1 MATPAPVPLTA
12 RQEKH
17 VLISTAIVSG
27 MGFADMMAV
36 NTALPVIQIELGMDA
51 ASALWVAE
59 VYLLFIA
66 SLMMMGGALGDRFG
80 RRRILR
86 YGIYAFA
93 ASSLLCALSTSSGML
108 IAARAVQGVSAAFTG
123 PSSLALLNACF
134 PPDRRGR
141 AVGTWAA
148 ISSLMLPL
156 GPLLGGAAVDLLS
169 WHWIFLINI
178 PLCAAAV
185 VVLRGVP
192 RPPFDP
198 PGSARLDIAGIIGMT
213 GSLGTLVFGLLE
225 GARRGFGDD
234 LVVASLA
241 AAAVLL
247 PLTLIVE
254 AKSREPMLP
263 LWMFRR
269 PEFVTA
275 NLQTFLFFS
284 GFQGAMFLMPFF
296 YIQVFGFSALQ
307 AGAAGLPISAAI
319 IVLSRPVGRLMDRI
333 GAGPP
338 LAVAPFV
345 VAAAL
350 YALAQAPANGLFLE
364 DVLPAVI
371 VMSIGLGFFVTPI
384 TTVAMNAA
392 GEGRS
397 GLASAVNNT
406 VARVAG
412 LISIAIL
419 GVVLSSGFAGHL
431 GPLLGPLDLNA
442 DQSAAIAAQ
451 VQRLGAITPPEGLT
465 GPQTE
470 TFRELVRQA
479 FAGGF
484 HDAITTAAAFM
495 FFAGIVGLM
504 SFRTFKPAGAEK

>member
-1 MATPAPVPLTA
+1 MASQTSEPLTA
-12 RQEKH
+12 RQEKR
-17 VLISTAIVSG
+17 VVIGTAIVSG

-59 VYLLFIA
+59 IYLLFIA

-93 ASSLLCALSTSSGML
+93 ASSLLCALSTSSTML
-108 IAARAVQGVSAAFTG
+108 IAARAVQGVSAAFTV

-134 PPDRRGR
+134 PPERRGQ

-169 WHWIFLINI
+169 WQWIFLINI

-185 VVLRGVP
+185 IVLRGVP
-192 RPPFDP
+192 RPPYDP
-198 PGSARLDIAGIIGMT
+198 PGSQRLDVPGILGMT
-213 GSLGTLVFGLLE
+213 GGLGTLVFGLLE
-225 GARRGFGDD
+225 GARRGFDD
-234 LVVASLA
+234 NLVVASLT
-241 AAAVLL
+241 AAAVIL
-247 PLTLIVE
+247 PLTLLVE

-269 PEFVTA
+269 RTFVAA
-275 NLQTFLFFS
+275 NLQTFLFFA
-284 GFQGAMFLMPFF
+284 GFQGAMFLLPFF

-307 AGAAGLPISAAI
+307 AGAAGLPISGAI
-319 IVLSRPVGRLMDRI
+319 ILLSRPVGRLMDRI
-333 GAGPP
+333 GAGPL
-338 LAVAPFV
+338 LAAAPFV

-350 YALAQAPANGLFLE
+350 YLLSQTPMDGGFLR
-364 DVLPAVI
+364 DVLPAI
-371 VMSIGLGFFVTPI
+371 VVLSIGLGFFVTPI

-419 GVVLSSGFAGHL
+419 GVVLSSGFAGL
-431 GPLLGPLDLNA
+431 LTPSLGPLDLSPE
-442 DQSAAIAAQ
+442 QSAAVAAQ
-451 VQRLGAITPPEGLT
+451 AQRLGALVPPEGLT
-465 GPQTE
+465 VSQME
-470 TFRELVRQA
+470 AFRTLVREA

-484 HDAITTAAAFM
+484 QNAVTVAAALM
-495 FFAGIVGLM
+495 FFAGLVGLLGL
-504 SFRTFKPAGAEK
+504 RTFGPPAKEN